1 MTEQRKKTISKF
13 LSLILRHEPQKIDL
27 ILDQSG
33 WAEIE
38 ELLNKS
44 ARKGIS
50 FSIDELEEIV
60 STNDKQRFSF
70 NHDKTMIRA
79 NQGHSINIDLK
90 LKPTVPPE
98 YLYHGT
104 AEKFVASILREGIK
118 KMSRQHVHLSKD
130 KDTATKVGS
139 RHGRPTILTILSGKM
154 YEDGIEFFISD
165 NGVWLTEYV
174 DTKYISK
181 P

>member
-1 MTEQRKKTISKF
+1 MTEQRKKIISKF

-50 FSIDELEEIV
+50 FSIEELEEIV

-90 LKPTVPPE
+90 LESTMPPE

-104 AEKFVASILREGIK
+104 AERFVASILKEGIK

-139 RHGRPTILTILSGKM
+139 LQ
-154 YEDGIEFFISD
+154 F
-165 NGVWLTEYV
+165 
-174 DTKYISK
+174 
-181 P
+181 